1 MMIRRR
7 RPEWCAW
14 RPARGARGGHAYDQT
29 AFRRLLALERVRC
42 GRAGV
47 PVLLLLVEVRSRGD
61 DAGAL
66 GSASVARLFAALSG
80 CLRETDVVG
89 WYRRARVAG
98 AVLTDLG
105 DAPVDDV
112 ARLLTARVARAL
124 AEGLP
129 ASVAYHVAIRL
140 YRRSRPTVSMPAPA
154 ELMSGGR

>member
-1 MMIRRR
+1 MVIRR

-14 RPARGARGGHAYDQT
+14 RPARGARGGHAYEQT
-29 AFRRLLALERVRC
+29 AFRRLLALERVRSR
-42 GRAGV
+42 RAGV
-47 PVLLLLVEVRSRGD
+47 PLLLLLVEVRSRR
-61 DAGAL
+61 DAGGVL
-66 GSASVARLFAALSG
+66 GPASVARLFGALAG

-98 AVLTDLG
+98 AVLTELG

-112 ARLLTARVARAL
+112 SQLLTARVARAL

-140 YRRSRPTVSMPAPA
+140 YRRPRPTVSMPAPV
-154 ELMSGGR
+154 ELMSGGC